1 MKRFI
6 AILMTLI
13 MVLGLSSVGVWA
25 DDEATWQEETPMST
39 AKKDLGAVTIGDK
52 IYVVG
57 GYGSTYTVNTLE
69 IYDTTTKTW
78 STGRPLPEA
87 RCKSAVS
94 AIGDKIYVF
103 SGTSLNNYSNSTF
116 IYDATNNTW
125 SSGAPIPTA
134 RWNACS
140 VAVGNKIYVMGG
152 KISRSNTQ
160 SNKVEIYDTVT
171 DTWTTS
177 TDMPIGRTYFAANVI
192 GNKIYVAFGPH
203 NTNKLDIYDTVTDTW
218 SAGAPVSTNYR
229 SYVSS
234 AVIDE
239 KIYYMGGY
247 PPGGQSTSTVEIY
260 YTDSNTWGSAPSLLT
275 ARNAAVATVVNDKI
289 YIMGGYK
296 TDSEYLSSMESL
308 QVGNITPIPE
318 APSSLTATGG
328 NSVVDL
334 SWGAVSG
341 AESYTVKRSLTE
353 GGPYTVIAEGITDTT
368 YSDTDVVNGTTY
380 YYVVTAISAGGESEN
395 SNEASATPQ
404 AGSGGEDPTTGKA
417 LLVITMTNGL
427 EKEYD
432 LQMSEV
438 NNFIDWY
445 DSKAAGNGQG
455 YYTISKTFNL
465 GPFMTRTD
473 YLTFDK
479 IQNFEVM
486 QYQ

>member
-25 DDEATWQEETPMST
+25 DDEATWQEETPMQIGRCLHECQSWNGKIYVFGGGISSGRSNST
-39 AKKDLGAVTIGDK
+39 EIFDLETEIWSMGAPMPTARNMATSAIIGDK

-57 GYGSTYTVNTLE
+57 GMNDYSTLSTVE
-69 IYDTTTKTW
+69 IYDLQSNSWTTGASMPTAK
-78 STGRPLPEA
+78 RAMEA
-87 RCKSAVS
+87 AVVD
-94 AIGDKIYVF
+94 GKIYVLGGY
-103 SGTSLNNYSNSTF
+103 SGETTSSVE
-116 IYDATNNTW
+116 IYDPQNNSW
-125 SSGAPIPTA
+125 TA
-134 RWNACS
+134 GTPMPNQRVYHCVS
-140 VAVGNKIYVMGG
+140 VVNNKIYVIGG
-152 KISRSNTQ
+152 QSTSKKLAVVDIYDPETDEWDIGADIPTPINGHPTCISYKEKIYVIGGASDSAP
-160 SNKVEIYDTVT
+160 SIVEIYDTQKDSWSVGP
-171 DTWTTS
+171 S
-177 TDMPIGRTYFAANVI
+177 LPMAIVNLSSALI
-192 GNKIYVAFGPH
+192 GNQIF
-203 NTNKLDIYDTVTDTW
+203 VTGGQD
-218 SAGAPVSTNYR
+218 
-229 SYVSS
+229 SS
-234 AVIDE
+234 AILNKVF
-239 KIYYMGGY
+239 
-247 PPGGQSTSTVEIY
+247 
-260 YTDSNTWGSAPSLLT
+260 SLELEVLP
-275 ARNAAVATVVNDKI
+275 ANPL
-289 YIMGGYK
+289 
-296 TDSEYLSSMESL
+296 E
-308 QVGNITPIPE
+308 Q
-318 APSSLTATGG
+318 PSSLTATGG

-341 AESYTVKRSLTE
+341 ADSYTVKRSLKE

-380 YYVVTAISAGGESEN
+380 YYVVTAVSAGGESEN
-395 SNEASATPQ
+395 SNEASATPG
-404 AGSGGEDPTTGKA
+404 ASTSSGKA

-486 QYQ
+486 QYE